1 MLNELI
7 FLTQIISIVIFL
19 LAALKLGKEAV
30 VTFVCI
36 CCILANLFVL
46 KQTTL
51 FGFNATCSDAFT
63 IGATLGL
70 NLLQEYFGRY
80 ISRIT
85 IVLNFFFLIFYAIMS
100 QIQLG
105 FAPSPFDSM
114 QQHYLPLLQFM
125 PRILIASIS
134 VYLIAQI
141 TDYIIYGILKHYW
154 HRKFLVI
161 RNYISIIISQFVDTV
176 LFTFLGLYGIVDNL
190 WEIIFISYCI
200 KLIAILVAT
209 PFVGLSKR
217 ILSFHPH

>member
-1 MLNELI
+1 MTNELI
-7 FLTQIISIVIFL
+7 FLIQIITIVSFSL
-19 LAALKLGKEAV
+19 GALKFGKEAL

-85 IVLNFFFLIFYAIMS
+85 IGINFFFLIFYAIMS
-100 QIQLG
+100 QIQL
-105 FAPSPFDSM
+105 AYVPSMFDSM
-114 QQHYLPLLQFM
+114 QQHYLPLMQLM
-125 PRILIASIS
+125 PRIMIASIT

-141 TDYIIYGILKHYW
+141 ADYFIYGLLKKYW
-154 HRKFLVI
+154 HHRLLI
-161 RNYISIIISQFVDTV
+161 TRNYISIIISQFIDTV
-176 LFTFLGLYGIVDNL
+176 LFTFLGLYGIVENL

-200 KLIAILVAT
+200 KLVAIFIAT
-209 PFVGLSKR
+209 PFVGFSKM
-217 ILSFHPH
+217 IYSGPKY